1 MRKCVLCKGAFWA
14 LAVATGLVG
23 AGYFLG
29 FGSHMC
35 TAVSKVARSIQ
46 RQVPPE
52 FEIDRIRHELDQI
65 DGDLAGNFDKLA
77 HETVAVRH
85 LRDDISDMEVR
96 LEKQKKVVLTLRQDI
111 EGGNKKVA
119 YGGVEYTA
127 NELKNALTREF
138 EAYKRAET
146 AIQAKKDEL
155 KARQESLAAGREKID
170 AMRTAKD
177 TLTAQLAGLE
187 TELKKV
193 QVTNAR
199 SEFQV
204 DDSRLGNIR
213 ASMKNLKDRIEEM
226 KVRGEYQTQFTHESI
241 VDKVEQKAKADEVL
255 KEVDA
260 HFGTTPDKVVEGDK

>member
-1 MRKCVLCKGAFWA
+1 MCKGAFWA

-35 TAVSKVARSIQ
+35 TAVHSVAQKIKGQ
-46 RQVPPE
+46 IPPE

-65 DGDLAGNFDKLA
+65 DGDLASNFDALA

-85 LRDDISDMEVR
+85 LRDDISDAEVR
-96 LEKQKKVVLTLRQDI
+96 LEKQKKVVLTLRHDVD
-111 EGGNKKVA
+111 GNTKKVV

-138 EAYKRAET
+138 EAYKRGEA

-155 KARQESLAAGREKID
+155 KARQESLSAGRAKID
-170 AMRTAKD
+170 EMRTQKE
-177 TLTAQLAGLE
+177 TLGAELANLEAQY
-187 TELKKV
+187 KKV

-199 SEFQV
+199 SQFQV
-204 DDSRLGNIR
+204 DDSRLGNIKK
-213 ASMKNLKDRIEEM
+213 SMKDLKDRIETMKLRQEM
-226 KVRGEYQTQFTHESI
+226 QVQFTHESI
-241 VDKVEQKAKADEVL
+241 VDKVEQKSKANEVL

-260 HFGTTPDKVVEGDK
+260 HFGNTPEKVVEGDGNGDK